1 MCGFKLHYQMEL
13 IELADGSEDCGCGE
27 GDSHLWGLG
36 SKVCSSA
43 LYQDG
48 KEEVGRDI
56 GKHTSS
62 S

>member
-1 MCGFKLHYQMEL
+1 MLMDQRTVGV
-13 IELADGSEDCGCGE
+13 GE

-36 SKVCSSA
+36 SKVRSSA